1 MIAPKKEWSAFID
14 EEDRLCYYR
23 RWNLISPKATAV
35 KPVLYSDNQITRPT
49 LCDIVG
55 HQGDG
60 TAVVSVGGQLGCI
73 HGEYLAELQPRV
85 QQKLPRGTSFVE
97 VLSHYVVIDIETT
110 GFSWGAD
117 RVIEF
122 AAAKYV
128 WGERTDA
135 YHTLI
140 NPGKPIPK
148 EITDLTGIRQND
160 VQDAPTLEAVQST
173 ILAYIGDLP
182 IIGHN
187 AVSFDVPFLS
197 RQMGVQLDNAVV
209 DTLPLSRS
217 VFTLLRC
224 HKLAY
229 LNHALALK
237 GAVSHRALADVE
249 TTNEL
254 LWACLSPRAYESKV
268 YAAALQYMDGQVE
281 QARRKETKPQKVVQ
295 AARPRDIRP
304 TVEQIDPQNPLYG
317 RRIVFTGCL
326 TIAREEAMHLAVNA
340 GGVVASSISGKTDYL
355 VVGAQ
360 DRAIVGDD
368 GNSSQEEKARAFNAA
383 GKADIKIIKEKD
395 FMSLLGKEAAAI

>member
-1 MIAPKKEWSAFID
+1 MITPKEDWTAFTG
-14 EEDRLCYYR
+14 EEDRLRYYR
-23 RWNLISPKATAV
+23 SWNLISPKATVV

-49 LCDIVG
+49 LCEIVG
-55 HQGDG
+55 HQGDS
-60 TAVVSVGGQLGCI
+60 TAVVSVSGQLGCI

-85 QQKLPRGTSFVE
+85 QQKLPRGTSFVD

-122 AAAKYV
+122 AAAKYA
-128 WGERTDA
+128 WGERSDS

-148 EITDLTGIRQND
+148 EITDLTGICQND

-173 ILAYIGDLP
+173 ILAYIGTLP

-187 AVSFDVPFLS
+187 AASFDIPFLS
-197 RQMGVQLDNAVV
+197 RQMGVPFDNAVI

-229 LNHALALK
+229 LNQALALK
-237 GAVSHRALADVE
+237 GVVSHRALADVE

-268 YAAALQYMDGQVE
+268 YAAALQYMDGQVK
-281 QARRKETKPQKVVQ
+281 QTRHKETKTQKSVQ
-295 AARPRDIRP
+295 AVKPTDIRMQYSRP
-304 TVEQIDPQNPLYG
+304 
-317 RRIVFTGCL
+317 
-326 TIAREEAMHLAVNA
+326 
-340 GGVVASSISGKTDYL
+340 
-355 VVGAQ
+355 
-360 DRAIVGDD
+360 GD
-368 GNSSQEEKARAFNAA
+368 
-383 GKADIKIIKEKD
+383 
-395 FMSLLGKEAAAI
+395 